1 MKVSFWR
8 EGFPTLP
15 CLPPQMWGAACGG
28 PHPLHWRHKH
38 GVLYTRRSHPVP
50 SQHHRPGEAGDSP
63 APSDP
68 PGPEGTWPWW
78 VELLH
83 PSLFL
88 ALAAFFLQRVR
99 KTSCSP
105 PLSYHQVSFIHP
117 AVSAGSPLQAFIVT
131 GKSETERNIEV
142 EIWGSNYLTFLYL
155 LKLCCKLRIRR
166 RKLIWLPGGHREFW
180 LSVKDNESKH

>member
-28 PHPLHWRHKH
+28 PHPLHWWHKH

-88 ALAAFFLQRVR
+88 ALAAFFLQRVG
-99 KTSCSP
+99 KTHAP
-105 PLSYHQVSFIHP
+105 PLYHTTRLASFTLLDLQGPLYKHLSSLESPKQKEILRLKSEDQTIWP
-117 AVSAGSPLQAFIVT
+117 LCICLNFAVNWELGEENWFDFLVVT
-131 GKSETERNIEV
+131 GNSDC
-142 EIWGSNYLTFLYL
+142 L
-155 LKLCCKLRIRR
+155 
-166 RKLIWLPGGHREFW
+166 
-180 LSVKDNESKH
+180 